1 MDGQNFN
8 GSLNSVANISGGSS
22 ASTIAEKKRNFSSSF
37 AVTSATQ
44 KRRAQRIR
52 AQNRLKDS
60 ACKAQLELDEERERH
75 KCELSEKKEQYSE
88 IVDRYKADRASLS
101 TQLDNEK
108 RISADL
114 KLRLEK
120 FERKSRDLSTGLVK
134 SFLTTSKSKESD
146 C

>member
-1 MDGQNFN
+1 MRIIFETEPDFE
-8 GSLNSVANISGGSS
+8 
-22 ASTIAEKKRNFSSSF
+22 IA
-37 AVTSATQ
+37 
-44 KRRAQRIR
+44 
-52 AQNRLKDS
+52 
-60 ACKAQLELDEERERH
+60 
-75 KCELSEKKEQYSE
+75 
-88 IVDRYKADRASLS
+88 DRYKADQASLS
-101 TQLDNEK
+101 TQSDNEK